1 MSGLSNLPP
10 GVTDRDIPGVYSE
23 NFDLCPDCGAEV
35 DDEVWCLACGAVLDE
50 NEAAAEERFAAEAE
64 QGESDYGW

>member
-1 MSGLSNLPP
+1 MSGFNLPP
-10 GVTDRDIPGVYSE
+10 GVTERDIPGTYSE
-23 NFDLCPDCGAEV
+23 AFDLCPECDAEPDDCSV
-35 DDEVWCLACGAVLDE
+35 YCQACGAVLDE